1 MSFIKYEC
9 QILKW
14 ARFGIIV
21 DLDCYLHQSSC
32 FLLFFLKVG
41 PLGLSC
47 QAVIAFPVLDK
58 GLLIPI

>member
-9 QILKW
+9 QTLKW
-14 ARFGIIV
+14 ARFGIVV

-32 FLLFFLKVG
+32 FLFFFKVG

-47 QAVIAFPVLDK
+47 QTVIAFSVLDK